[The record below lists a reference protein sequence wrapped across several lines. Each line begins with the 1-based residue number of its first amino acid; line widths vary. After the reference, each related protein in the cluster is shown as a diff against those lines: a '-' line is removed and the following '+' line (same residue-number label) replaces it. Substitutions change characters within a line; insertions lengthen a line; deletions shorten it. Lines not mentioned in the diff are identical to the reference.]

1 MTRWLTLA
9 SEETHENFN
18 DVTLVIGNNFVE
30 SSFFLENLT
39 IPFEKIMLTKPTQEN
54 MIREM
59 ALQQKKKKEQE
70 RSTHHPS
77 L

>member
-1 MTRWLTLA
+1 MI
-9 SEETHENFN
+9 FF
-18 DVTLVIGNNFVE
+18 IE
-30 SSFFLENLT
+30 SWFFLGNLT